1 MTRVTVETLYQ
12 VIEATWPTA
21 AKTTVG
27 PWTIRRGEGGGSRVS
42 AATAQAPFSDADIPL
57 AEAAMTALG
66 QDRIFMI
73 GEGDD
78 ALDRTLAA
86 RGYEIKDPVNL
97 YAAPLSAIAAPD
109 APRHMTFRAWPPLAI
124 QTELWSEAHIGPA
137 RIAVM
142 ARANCPKTT
151 LFARCG
157 QAPAGNVYIG
167 IHDRIA
173 MFHAL
178 EVSPDHRR
186 KGVAQALI
194 RAAVA
199 WATESG
205 AEQMALVVTQANAG
219 ANRLYASMG
228 FTLVGQYH
236 YRIAKG

>member
-1 MTRVTVETLYQ
+1 MTLATVQTLYQ
-12 VIEATWPTA
+12 VVEATWPSA
-21 AKTTVG
+21 AKTQVG

-42 AATAQAPFSDADIPL
+42 AATAHAPFADVDIPL

-73 GEGDD
+73 RDGDD
-78 ALDRTLAA
+78 ALDQALAA
-86 RGYEIKDPVNL
+86 RGYEVKDPVNL
-97 YAAPLSAIAAPD
+97 YAAPLARVTAPN
-109 APRHMTFRAWPPLAI
+109 APHHMTFRAWPPLAI

-142 ARANCPKTT
+142 ARADCPKTT
-151 LFARCG
+151 LFARHG
-157 QAPAGNVYIG
+157 QTPAGNVYVG
-167 IHDRIA
+167 THDRIA

-178 EVSPDHRR
+178 DVAPDHRR
-186 KGVAQALI
+186 HGVAQALI
-194 RAAVA
+194 LSAVRWAAEV
-199 WATESG
+199 G
-205 AEQMALVVTQANAG
+205 ADQMALVVTQANAG